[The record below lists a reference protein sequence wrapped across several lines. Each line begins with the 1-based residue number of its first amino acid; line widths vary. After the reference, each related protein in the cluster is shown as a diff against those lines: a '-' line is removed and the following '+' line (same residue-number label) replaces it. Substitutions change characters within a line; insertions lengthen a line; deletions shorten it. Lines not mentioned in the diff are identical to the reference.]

1 MYRIHAMV
9 LLGLFAT
16 GIAGVPAGQP
26 TTGCGGFSELQR
38 VEVADANEL
47 EVVMGLIKR
56 PADSIGAKHYHPSGE
71 FGFIL
76 KGGVTV
82 ETEHEPKCNPQSRRQ
97 LLSTAGGN
105 GTSSALRP
113 KAPKLSCFES
123 SRRDNPWSSQSTSGP
138 VRGLD

>member
-56 PADSIGAKHYHPSGE
+56 PADSIGAKHYHPSLDSHG
-71 FGFIL
+71 
-76 KGGVTV
+76 
-82 ETEHEPKCNPQSRRQ
+82 
-97 LLSTAGGN
+97 A
-105 GTSSALRP
+105 
-113 KAPKLSCFES
+113 
-123 SRRDNPWSSQSTSGP
+123 
-138 VRGLD
+138 VRT